1 MGMPRCCVVG
11 ARRRL
16 RQSEQ
21 ADRRRAETVAL
32 QRDSRS
38 RSRRFGFGRRIWLE
52 FHFVSPT
59 GRNGRRTECD
69 GRSRGLKPTETSRP
83 SREPALP
90 DRGVQ
95 TGSKRSG
102 RVGDL
107 PAESQARS
115 IRELDA
121 PREAAKRI

>member
-1 MGMPRCCVVG
+1 MALLIYFLIYFTFAFIWRSVLVY
-11 ARRRL
+11 RRTGKNPFVL
-16 RQSEQ
+16 PSGDD
-21 ADRRRAETVAL
+21 AYGYV
-32 QRDSRS
+32 
-38 RSRRFGFGRRIWLE
+38 GRRIWLE